1 MAGTL
6 RDRTLDDL
14 LANVQEL
21 ATVASRDQIRS
32 VMAVFARCTIEVAD
46 QTRQLSEDVNHARTV
61 LGERLTELTEQ
72 LKASSDQASA
82 DINSSKNAFLPAV
95 AELVSEL
102 KRTHQAIDRG
112 STAGSAGTDALV
124 KWTKALVFAT
134 LVYVIFTGGLL
145 WVSLMQMRASALP
158 VPSATLAPPLPTK

>member
-1 MAGTL
+1 MAATL

-21 ATVASRDQIRS
+21 ATVASRDQIKS

-46 QTRQLSEDVNHARTV
+46 QTRQLSEDVNDAKTV
-61 LGERLTELTEQ
+61 LGQRLTELTGQ

-102 KRTHQAIDRG
+102 KRTHQAIDRA
-112 STAGSAGTDALV
+112 SAAGSAGTDALV
-124 KWTKALVFAT
+124 KWTKTLVFAT

-145 WVSLMQMRASALP
+145 WVSLMQMRASAVP
-158 VPSATLAPPLPTK
+158 VPPATSAPPVATK